1 MAARRANVSTKQT
14 PRRPYPII
22 SQRGWSWQAL
32 ALSPHTQS
40 ASSLCGEKTT
50 CSKQRA
56 GNVSPSSFRII
67 RTPATFEP
75 QLRQLRS
82 YYVRSSP
89 QSVCVWHAQTRPAK
103 PSHPAAAERGGAAA
117 RWSPA
122 REEIPA
128 NSHPVRH
135 TNAPCKRG
143 HWRGSLELIIHSL
156 YYIYFSD
163 GGGRAV

>member
-40 ASSLCGEKTT
+40 ASSLCGEKNHLFQTESWK
-50 CSKQRA
+50 CLSEQLL
-56 GNVSPSSFRII
+56 II

-82 YYVRSSP
+82 YVRSSP
-89 QSVCVWHAQTRPAK
+89 QSICVWHAQTRPAQ

-128 NSHPVRH
+128 NSHPVLH

-143 HWRGSLELIIHSL
+143 HWRGS
-156 YYIYFSD
+156 
-163 GGGRAV
+163 